1 MSRLTETTAR
11 AAAQQRKLLIPY
23 LVAGDPDLD
32 CTLRL
37 MHKLVA
43 NGADII
49 ELGIPFSDP
58 SSDGPVIQEGVERA
72 LAGGTTLRQVLALVA
87 TFRKQDQSTPI
98 VLMGYLNPIEVM
110 GYAEFVEAAAAAAV
124 DGVLVVDM
132 PATES
137 FELNRLLRAREID
150 TIYLIAP
157 TTRAA
162 RAKTITAQSSGY
174 LYYVSLKGVTGA
186 ALTDHASVRENI
198 QHLRALTDLPIVI
211 GFGIKDAE
219 SARAMGALADGVII
233 GSALVSAIKQ
243 LTGRSA
249 ISEQDLQATV
259 AVISSARAALD
270 SRLGQAT
277 GN

>member
-1 MSRLTETTAR
+1 MSRLKQVTAA
-11 AAAQQRKLLIPY
+11 AAAQDRKLLIPY
-23 LVAGDPDLD
+23 LVAGDPDLA

-58 SSDGPVIQEGVERA
+58 SSDGPVIQEAAERA
-72 LAGGTTLRQVLALVA
+72 LAGGTTLRLALDTVA
-87 TFRKQDQSTPI
+87 QFRQHDRLTPV
-98 VLMGYLNPIEVM
+98 VLMGYLNPIEIM
-110 GYAEFVEAAAAAAV
+110 GYETFARAAAEVEV

-132 PATES
+132 PATEAGD
-137 FELNRLLRAREID
+137 LTALLRRRDID

-162 RAKTITAQSSGY
+162 RAKTIAAQASGY

-186 ALTDHASVRENI
+186 VLTDHASVRKNI
-198 QHLRALTDLPIVI
+198 EYLRELTDLPIVI

-219 SARAMGALADGVII
+219 SAAAMAALADGVII
-233 GSALVSAIKQ
+233 GSALVSAIK
-243 LTGRSA
+243 LLGGNSA
-249 ISEQDLQATV
+249 KSEQQLETTV
-259 AVISSARAALD
+259 AVIRSARAALD
-270 SRLGQAT
+270 RLKRT
-277 GN
+277 